1 MYTNIVIMSFL
12 TESHRWQH
20 LVGGIVIGILSL
32 GSWYAAALS
41 GVGIAS
47 ALEFKDK
54 SWGGKWDWL
63 DWIVTIAG
71 VGIGFGI
78 SFTIKTF
85 LL

>member
-1 MYTNIVIMSFL
+1 MNIINWFH
-12 TESHRWQH
+12 ESHRWQH
-20 LVGGIVIGILSL
+20 LSGGILIGLLSL
-32 GSWYAAALS
+32 GCWYAALLA

-78 SFTIKTF
+78 CLIIKTF

>member
-1 MYTNIVIMSFL
+1 MDWF

-20 LVGGIVIGILSL
+20 LIGGIVIGILSL
-32 GSWYAAALS
+32 GNWYTAAVA
-41 GVGIAS
+41 GIGIAS
-47 ALEFKDK
+47 ALEFKDN
-54 SWGGKWDWL
+54 SWGGRWDWT

-78 SFTIKTF
+78 CLIIKTF

>member
-1 MYTNIVIMSFL
+1 MSWL
-12 TESHRWQH
+12 TESHHWQH
-20 LVGGIVIGILSL
+20 LLGGFVIGILSL
-32 GSWYAAALS
+32 GSWYAALFA
-41 GVGIAS
+41 GCGIAS

-71 VGIGFGI
+71 VAIGFGI
-78 SFTIKTF
+78 CLIIKTF